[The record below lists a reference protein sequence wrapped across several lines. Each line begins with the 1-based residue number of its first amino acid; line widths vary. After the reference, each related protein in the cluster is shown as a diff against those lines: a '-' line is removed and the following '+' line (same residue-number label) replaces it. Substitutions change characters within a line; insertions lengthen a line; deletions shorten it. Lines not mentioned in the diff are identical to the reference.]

1 MLNCLSLNFCFG
13 FCWWN
18 LVDWIEKCI
27 FADEMVLK
35 SGEITPVLVLKSG
48 EIALVLV
55 LKSGKIVPVLVLK
68 SGKV

>member
-1 MLNCLSLNFCFG
+1 MHNCLSLNLWFG
-13 FCWWN
+13 FCRWN

-48 EIALVLV
+48 EIAYVLV
-55 LKSGKIVPVLVLK
+55 LKSGED
-68 SGKV
+68 